1 MHVGR
6 RARDLEQCFIHIV
19 MCQITGGLVKL
30 KCLGPTPQVSDS
42 VVPEQGLE
50 FTSLASSWVI
60 LILSV
65 QAPSFEECGSHT
77 LSAFSVV
84 LNTLCWFFFFL
95 IRVASSIWAMILHCF
110 RLDLG

>member
-6 RARDLEQCFIHIV
+6 RASDLEQCFIHIV
-19 MCQITGGLVKL
+19 MSQITGGLAKL

-50 FTSLASSWVI
+50 FTSLASSLVMLI
-60 LILSV
+60 LSILSV

-84 LNTLCWFFFFL
+84 LNTLCCIFFV
-95 IRVASSIWAMILHCF
+95 RVASSIWAMILHCF
-110 RLDLG
+110 SP